1 MPDGK
6 VNYYLTRKKFSSK
19 RWPKPCLQHNELFQT
34 SRGTVQG
41 AELYDEQ
48 LLVGAEGKRKKNGLD
63 FMGKVVPKMEG
74 GKRFRDLE
82 TFNLALLAS

>member
-1 MPDGK
+1 M
-6 VNYYLTRKKFSSK
+6 
-19 RWPKPCLQHNELFQT
+19 
-34 SRGTVQG
+34 QG